1 MEVYALPIAT
11 LIVSLVL
18 LVLTA
23 YGMKNKADQDSVNSL
38 KNKYERMEIDLED
51 CKRSH
56 RSCEEKN
63 LQLMTELVRIGI
75 LHENFRS
82 NYLRSTETENNG

>member
-23 YGMKNKADQDSVNSL
+23 YGMKNKADNDSVQSL
-38 KNKYERMEIDLED
+38 EKKHEKMEDELED
-51 CKRSH
+51 CRRSH
-56 RSCEEKN
+56 KDCEAKN

-82 NYLRSTETENNG
+82 NYLRSSEDEGHG